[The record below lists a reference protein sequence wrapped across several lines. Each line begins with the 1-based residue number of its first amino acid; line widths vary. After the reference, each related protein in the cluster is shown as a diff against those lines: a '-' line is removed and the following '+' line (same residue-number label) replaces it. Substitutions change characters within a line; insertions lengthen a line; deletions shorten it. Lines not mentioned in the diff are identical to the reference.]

1 MIEHPNAI
9 TSWTTV
15 RMDRDRNL
23 EVVLVVETDLAVSE
37 LEDDYDAEKFLSL
50 VDAVY
55 EFMVKKPNINRADVS
70 RIQKN

>member
-1 MIEHPNAI
+1 
-9 TSWTTV
+9 
-15 RMDRDRNL
+15 
-23 EVVLVVETDLAVSE
+23 LAVSE